1 VRLGASAAALTL
13 QYQESVCP
21 DLSLD
26 RLYDSLVT

>member
-13 QYQESVCP
+13 QYYESVCP

-26 RLYDSLVT
+26 CLYDGLVT